1 MFTFLFPFFTQ
12 SYSNK
17 PNTFAIPHYY
27 YIKMQFKSV
36 VAALATVAAVQAAGN
51 ASNASNATNGTN
63 GSGKGSSSISTG
75 AAASNTLNAGI
86 FGAAVAAGVAFL
98 F

>member
-1 MFTFLFPFFTQ
+1 
-12 SYSNK
+12 
-17 PNTFAIPHYY
+17 
-27 YIKMQFKSV
+27 MQFKTV
-36 VAALATVAAVQAAGN
+36 LATFAAVAAVQ
-51 ASNASNATNGTN
+51 ASNASNATNATN
-63 GSGKGSSSISTG
+63 RTHSSVSIG

>member
-1 MFTFLFPFFTQ
+1 
-12 SYSNK
+12 
-17 PNTFAIPHYY
+17 
-27 YIKMQFKSV
+27 MQFKSV
-36 VAALATVAAVQAAGN
+36 VAAFATVAAVQAAANTTVVTNGTN
-51 ASNASNATNGTN
+51 GTTNGTN
-63 GSGKGSSSISTG
+63 GSGRPSSSISTG